1 MEKAKELLLED
12 ALETAI
18 KSEKENIKLRRI
30 ISILS
35 IICGTLSII
44 CICKK
49 V

>member
-18 KSEKENIKLRRI
+18 KSEKENIKLKKI
-30 ISILS
+30 IVILALL
-35 IICGTLSII
+35 CGTLSFF
-44 CICKK
+44 CCTKK